1 MKKYELAKED
11 YEKGLKYREIADKY
25 DVSISTVKSW
35 KSRYWS
41 QEKVA
46 TKDATLPNNRGAPDR
61 NKNAVKHG
69 LFANWLPSETL
80 EIMNEVATS
89 KPEDII
95 WNNIMIQYTAII
107 RAQKIMYVS
116 GSEDLSK
123 EVSKWSSSD
132 SGSSEEYAI
141 QYAWDKHAN
150 FLNAQSRA
158 MSTLSN
164 LIKQF
169 VAIADEQDT
178 GTKITSMASN
188 VSNQI
193 RTMATTTNVVAMAF
207 STMSSMVSSIMRTMV
222 SQISK
227 TFTSMGNQIKK
238 VFAQINQ
245 RVASDGMKMAKTA
258 LNVGK
263 MTSNNM
269 ATGIRNGNS
278 QVRSASSQ
286 LVNSAVNIARS
297 GAGSMRAVGYMI
309 GLGLAQG
316 MRSSLGS
323 VTAAANALVAQ
334 AERAARAKAK
344 IHSPSRLFRDNV
356 GRYIPEG
363 IAVGI
368 TRGSQSVDKVMARIY
383 DGLMKPIQPETALA
397 TGRIGL
403 AHSGNQIINNTYH
416 QNEGIDLKAL
426 ARVLN
431 DRPLNVQAVVDPNQ
445 VNRRLTPYNAA
456 TVAERTIFA
465 ERGMVNDARWQ

>member
-46 TKDATLPNNRGAPDR
+46 TKDATIPNNKGAPDR

-116 GSEDLSK
+116 GSEVLSK

-141 QYAWDKHAN
+141 QYAWDKQAN

-169 VAIADEQDT
+169 VAIADEKDDRR
-178 GTKITSMASN
+178 K
-188 VSNQI
+188 
-193 RTMATTTNVVAMAF
+193 RLEL
-207 STMSSMVSSIMRTMV
+207 MS
-222 SQISK
+222 
-227 TFTSMGNQIKK
+227 
-238 VFAQINQ
+238 AQIEKA
-245 RVASDGMKMAKTA
+245 VSDAAIAKNNADKLTA
-258 LNVGK
+258 G
-263 MTSNNM
+263 
-269 ATGIRNGNS
+269 
-278 QVRSASSQ
+278 
-286 LVNSAVNIARS
+286 
-297 GAGSMRAVGYMI
+297 
-309 GLGLAQG
+309 
-316 MRSSLGS
+316 
-323 VTAAANALVAQ
+323 
-334 AERAARAKAK
+334 
-344 IHSPSRLFRDNV
+344 
-356 GRYIPEG
+356 GR
-363 IAVGI
+363 
-368 TRGSQSVDKVMARIY
+368 TND
-383 DGLMKPIQPETALA
+383 L
-397 TGRIGL
+397 
-403 AHSGNQIINNTYH
+403 
-416 QNEGIDLKAL
+416 LKAL
-426 ARVLN
+426 LDVKLGG
-431 DRPLNVQAVVDPNQ
+431 DGSGS
-445 VNRRLTPYNAA
+445 A
-456 TVAERTIFA
+456 TIQSET
-465 ERGMVNDARWQ
+465 D

>member
-41 QEKVA
+41 QEKVATKDA

-107 RAQKIMYVS
+107 RAQKIMYFS

-141 QYAWDKHAN
+141 QYAWDKQAN

-169 VAIADEQDT
+169 VAIADEQDERRKKLELIDAQIM
-178 GTKITSMASN
+178 KIKHSIPDNESISSLITIIDSWSESN
-188 VSNQI
+188 V
-193 RTMATTTNVVAMAF
+193 
-207 STMSSMVSSIMRTMV
+207 
-222 SQISK
+222 
-227 TFTSMGNQIKK
+227 
-238 VFAQINQ
+238 
-245 RVASDGMKMAKTA
+245 
-258 LNVGK
+258 
-263 MTSNNM
+263 
-269 ATGIRNGNS
+269 
-278 QVRSASSQ
+278 
-286 LVNSAVNIARS
+286 
-297 GAGSMRAVGYMI
+297 
-309 GLGLAQG
+309 
-316 MRSSLGS
+316 
-323 VTAAANALVAQ
+323 
-334 AERAARAKAK
+334 
-344 IHSPSRLFRDNV
+344 
-356 GRYIPEG
+356 
-363 IAVGI
+363 
-368 TRGSQSVDKVMARIY
+368 
-383 DGLMKPIQPETALA
+383 
-397 TGRIGL
+397 
-403 AHSGNQIINNTYH
+403 
-416 QNEGIDLKAL
+416 QN
-426 ARVLN
+426 
-431 DRPLNVQAVVDPNQ
+431 
-445 VNRRLTPYNAA
+445 
-456 TVAERTIFA
+456 
-465 ERGMVNDARWQ
+465 